1 MVIIEHLTTNAK
13 AIPRKRHKRN
23 FAKNG

>member
-13 AIPRKRHKRN
+13 AESVTKETLPKTDSP
-23 FAKNG
+23 